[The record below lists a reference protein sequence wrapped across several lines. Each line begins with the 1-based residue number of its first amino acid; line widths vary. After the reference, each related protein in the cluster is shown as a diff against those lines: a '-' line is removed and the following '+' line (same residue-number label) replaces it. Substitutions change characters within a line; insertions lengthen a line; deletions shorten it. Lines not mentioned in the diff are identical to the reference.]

1 MNFFIDFEATQ
12 FSNHIISVG
21 CISEKGVPFY
31 IGIDPTAD
39 SLHVGH
45 FVSLMV
51 ASYMQKAG
59 HKPIILMGGGIVFS
73 QLLEWVKEQ
82 SENEKPHFYCYG
94 TSDKHFVKT
103 NFDES
108 ETFTASQMLSYL
120 YTDMEDYSD
129 IVKAHFGLNQNISL
143 LKVYNYCSKEDK
155 TQSHNALEDAT
166 MLLEVYQYINSHE
179 NEFEVFPEYK
189 EIIGKKKL
197 TNQISEITE
206 GKKYIVHRM
215 NSRKVLQ
222 TYNSF
227 DEAVEWAYNQ
237 IPEGEE
243 RNKTNI
249 KTIARNIKKAS
260 NGYDEKKKY
269 MNYRWKIIRKG

>member
-31 IGIDPTAD
+31 
-39 SLHVGH
+39 SLVNTEHTITTLITELTG
-45 FVSLMV
+45 LTEQMIAV
-51 ASYMQKAG
+51 APS
-59 HKPIILMGGGIVFS
+59 PEIVFS

-227 DEAVEWAYNQ
+227 DEAVEWAYSQ

>member
-21 CISEKGVPFY
+21 CVSEIGKQFY
-31 IGIDPTAD
+31 SLVNTTHAVTLFITELTGITEQ
-39 SLHVGH
+39 
-45 FVSLMV
+45 MV
-51 ASYMQKAG
+51 AAAPS
-59 HKPIILMGGGIVFS
+59 PEIVFS

-82 SENEKPHFYCYG
+82 SKNEKPHFYCYG
-94 TSDKHFVKT
+94 TSDKQFVKT

-108 ETFTASQMLSYL
+108 KTFTASQILSYL
-120 YTDMEDYSD
+120 YTDMEDYGD
-129 IVKAHFGLNQNISL
+129 TVKAHFGLNQNISL
-143 LKVYNYCSKEDK
+143 LKVYNYCSKENK
-155 TQSHNALEDAT
+155 AQSHNALEDAD

-179 NEFEVFPEYK
+179 NEFGIFPEYEEAIFK
-189 EIIGKKKL
+189 QKVNKITTEIADGKH
-197 TNQISEITE
+197 
-206 GKKYIVHRM
+206 YIVQRL
-215 NSRKVLQ
+215 NNKRVAE

-249 KTIARNIKKAS
+249 KTIAKNIKKAS
-260 NGYDEKKKY
+260 NGYAEKKKY